1 MPSTPA
7 STLQAEFLQLAP
19 AQGQALSDEL
29 AQGLQQPQPAIA
41 PKFLY
46 DALGSKL
53 FEAITELEEYYPTRT
68 EAAIFE
74 RHRDA
79 LAQACGTGHTL
90 VDLGAGN
97 CAKAASLFGA
107 LRPGRYVAVDI
118 SVDFLRH
125 ALHELQARHPR
136 LPMLGLG
143 LDFSRALPLPPQVG
157 NGPRLMFYPGS
168 SIGNFAPD
176 TAVEFLRRVR
186 DAAPGGGL
194 LIGVDL
200 LKPAHVLQRAYDDG
214 LGVTA
219 AFNLNLL
226 RRINRELDANFS
238 LDAFRHE
245 ARFNADEQRI
255 EMHLVSLYTQR
266 VTVRGQAF
274 MFAMGESIHTENSY
288 KHSLPRFQQLA
299 AQAGWTHRQRWVDA
313 QSRFAIHVL
322 ARDVNKT

>member
-226 RRINRELDANFS
+226 RHVNRLLGSDFNVTQWRHVAVFDAAQS
-238 LDAFRHE
+238 RVEMYLE
-245 ARFNADEQRI
+245 ARCDLQVRWPGG
-255 EMHLVSLYTQR
+255 SLLRRAGER
-266 VTVRGQAF
+266 V
-274 MFAMGESIHTENSY
+274 HTENSCKY
-288 KHSLPRFQQLA
+288 SVEGFDALLRR
-299 AQAGWTHRQRWVDA
+299 AGYTRTRCWTDPQGW
-313 QSRFAIHVL
+313 FAVFVAHG
-322 ARDVNKT
+322 

>member
-157 NGPRLMFYPGS
+157 NGSRLMFYPGS

-200 LKPAHVLQRAYDDG
+200 LKPAHVLQHAYDDG

-226 RRINRELDANFS
+226 RHVNRLLGSDFNVTQWRHVAVFDAAQS
-238 LDAFRHE
+238 RV
-245 ARFNADEQRI
+245 
-255 EMHLVSLYTQR
+255 EMHLEARCDLQVRWPGGSLLRRAGER
-266 VTVRGQAF
+266 V
-274 MFAMGESIHTENSY
+274 HTESSCKY
-288 KHSLPRFQQLA
+288 SVEGFDALLRR
-299 AQAGWTHRQRWVDA
+299 AGYTRTRCWTDPQGW
-313 QSRFAIHVL
+313 FAVFVAHG
-322 ARDVNKT
+322 

>member
-226 RRINRELDANFS
+226 RHVNRLLGSDFNVTQWRHVAVFDAAQS
-238 LDAFRHE
+238 RV
-245 ARFNADEQRI
+245 
-255 EMHLVSLYTQR
+255 EMHLEARCDLQVRWPGGSLLRRAGER
-266 VTVRGQAF
+266 V
-274 MFAMGESIHTENSY
+274 HTESSCKY
-288 KHSLPRFQQLA
+288 SVEGFDALLRR
-299 AQAGWTHRQRWVDA
+299 AGYTRTRCWTDPQGW
-313 QSRFAIHVL
+313 FAVFVAHG
-322 ARDVNKT
+322 

>member
-226 RRINRELDANFS
+226 RHVNRLLGSDFNVTQWRHVAVFDAAQS
-238 LDAFRHE
+238 RV
-245 ARFNADEQRI
+245 
-255 EMHLVSLYTQR
+255 EMHLEARCDLQVRWPGGSLLRRAGER
-266 VTVRGQAF
+266 V
-274 MFAMGESIHTENSY
+274 HTENSCKY
-288 KHSLPRFQQLA
+288 SVEGFDALLRR
-299 AQAGWTHRQRWVDA
+299 AGYTRTRCWTDPQGW
-313 QSRFAIHVL
+313 FAVFVAHG
-322 ARDVNKT
+322 

>member
-143 LDFSRALPLPPQVG
+143 LDFSSALELPPQVG
-157 NGPRLMFYPGS
+157 SGTRLMFYPGS
-168 SIGNFAPD
+168 SIGNFAPEA
-176 TAVEFLRRVR
+176 AVDFLRRVR
-186 DAAPGGGL
+186 AAAPGGGL

-200 LKPAHVLQRAYDDG
+200 LKPAQVLQRAYDDA

-226 RRINRELDANFS
+226 RHVNRLLGSDFNVTQWRHVAVFDAAQS
-238 LDAFRHE
+238 RV
-245 ARFNADEQRI
+245 
-255 EMHLVSLYTQR
+255 EMHLEARCDLQVRWPGGSLLRRAGER
-266 VTVRGQAF
+266 V
-274 MFAMGESIHTENSY
+274 HTENSCKY
-288 KHSLPRFQQLA
+288 SVEGFDALLRR
-299 AQAGWTHRQRWVDA
+299 AGYTRTRCWTDPQGW
-313 QSRFAIHVL
+313 FAVFVAH
-322 ARDVNKT
+322 

>member
-19 AQGQALSDEL
+19 AQVQALSDEL
-29 AQGLQQPQPAIA
+29 AQSLLQPQPSIA

-53 FEAITELEEYYPTRT
+53 FEAITELDEYYPTRT

-97 CAKAASLFGA
+97 CAKAASLFSA
-107 LRPGRYVAVDI
+107 LRPSRYVAVDI
-118 SVDFLRH
+118 SVDFLRR
-125 ALHELQARHPR
+125 ALHELQARHPQ

-143 LDFSRALPLPPQVG
+143 LDFSNTLQLPLQVG
-157 NGPRLMFYPGS
+157 DGPRLMFYPGS
-168 SIGNFAPD
+168 SIGNFAPE
-176 TAVEFLRRVR
+176 AAAEFLRRVR

-200 LKPAHVLQRAYDDG
+200 LKPAHVLQRAYDDA

-226 RRINRELDANFS
+226 RHVNRLLGSDFDIAQW
-238 LDAFRHE
+238 RHVAVFEAAQARVEMQLE
-245 ARFNADEQRI
+245 ARCDLQVRWPGGRLLRRAGE
-255 EMHLVSLYTQR
+255 R
-266 VTVRGQAF
+266 V
-274 MFAMGESIHTENSY
+274 HTENACKYSVEGFDA
-288 KHSLPRFQQLA
+288 LLRG
-299 AQAGWTHRQRWVDA
+299 AGYTRTRCWTDPQGW
-313 QSRFAIHVL
+313 FAVFVAH
-322 ARDVNKT
+322 